1 VLLREISCNFVDRVL
16 RIRSH
21 KIHETTRS
29 YTKGIR
35 IGVLCKAE
43 PEKFMKPLVAV
54 FLLLISAI
62 AGLAQA
68 PQTERQQF
76 IRTEAPVIALTH
88 VRVIDGT
95 GAAPLDDQTIVIDG
109 GKIQSIAPSGTAKVP
124 PAAQM
129 HDLKGYTVLPGLVG
143 MHNHM
148 FFPMGGSPPMYSNMG
163 ISFPRLYLA
172 LGVTTIRT
180 TGSVVPYTD
189 LEIKKLIDG
198 GRMIGPK
205 MHITAPYLE
214 GAGAFTPVMHALTGP
229 DDARRMVNFWAD
241 QGATSFKAYM
251 NITRDQLRAAVEEAH
266 KRGLKVTGHLCSIGY
281 REAAEIGID
290 NLEHGLLADSEFVPN
305 KQPDKCPGAA
315 VGLSLRQLDLN
326 SEAVKE
332 TIRILVAKNVAITS
346 TLPVFEAGAPVTQSG
361 IGAASAVLNP
371 RVLNVMN
378 TDARVRYLSARARI
392 PADSP
397 TPLLVRK
404 SMDFERAFV
413 AAGGLLIAGLDP
425 TGNGGIVAG
434 FGDLRQVELLVEAG
448 FTPVEA
454 IKIASLNGAKFLGED
469 SRIGS
474 IAIGKQADLM
484 IVKGNPATTIA
495 DIEKVEI
502 VFKDGVG
509 YDSEKLIQSVQGLV
523 GIR

>member
-1 VLLREISCNFVDRVL
+1 MRNKL
-16 RIRSH
+16 
-21 KIHETTRS
+21 
-29 YTKGIR
+29 
-35 IGVLCKAE
+35 A
-43 PEKFMKPLVAV
+43 
-54 FLLLISAI
+54 FLLIVCI
-62 AGLAQA
+62 ATTSFAQA
-68 PQTERQQF
+68 PDRQQF

-95 GAAPLDDQTIVIDG
+95 GAPAKEDQTIVISD
-109 GKIQSIAPSGTAKVP
+109 GKIQSVEPSATAKP
-124 PAAQM
+124 PANAQTL
-129 HDLKGYTVLPGLVG
+129 DLNGYTVLPGLVG

-163 ISFPRLYLA
+163 GSFPRLYLA
-172 LGVTTIRT
+172 NGVTTIRT
-180 TGSVVPYTD
+180 TGSVAPYTD
-189 LEIKKLIDG
+189 LEIKKLIDS

-214 GAGAFTPVMHALTGP
+214 GKGAFTPVMHTLT
-229 DDARRMVNFWAD
+229 DANDARRMVNFWAD

-281 REAAEIGID
+281 KEAAEIGID
-290 NLEHGLLADSEFVPN
+290 NLEHGLMADSEFVAN
-305 KQPDKCPGAA
+305 KQPDQCPQGVAA
-315 VGLSLRQLDLN
+315 SLRQLDLN
-326 SEAVKE
+326 SAPAQEM
-332 TIRILVAKNVAITS
+332 IRTLVAKNVAITS
-346 TLPVFEAGAPVTQSG
+346 TLPVFEAGGAPLTQTG
-361 IGAASAVLNP
+361 VGAASALLNA
-371 RVLNVMN
+371 RVLNVMS
-378 TDARVRYLSARARI
+378 TDARVRYLQARARV
-392 PADSP
+392 PSDGNFAV
-397 TPLLVRK
+397 LFRK
-404 SMDFERAFV
+404 AMDFERAFV
-413 AAGGLLIAGLDP
+413 QAGGLLIAGLDP

-434 FGDLRQVELLVEAG
+434 FGDLREVELLVEAG

-474 IAIGKQADLM
+474 IAPGKQADLM
-484 IVKGNPATTIA
+484 IVKGNPAATIS
-495 DIEKVEI
+495 DIEKVEL